1 MNRFERVFIISMLVV
16 ITALCSASLF
26 RRPISCLSQ
35 ESTETSE
42 DFDLVGRTYY
52 SCSIEGQQIQS
63 EWWSELL
70 EGRQLSERPLMVV
83 WHSALGCRACNQ
95 YVLDRIKKMDSA
107 GLPVLIIGADYRSEV
122 SSESNVYLGRDE
134 SLGLSAEDLKTPF
147 VFIYDDEI
155 RHLFFPDSRN
165 DAAFDLFLDV
175 VVKRYGQS

>member
-1 MNRFERVFIISMLVV
+1 M
-16 ITALCSASLF
+16 
-26 RRPISCLSQ
+26 
-35 ESTETSE
+35 
-42 DFDLVGRTYY
+42 
-52 SCSIEGQQIQS
+52 
-63 EWWSELL
+63 
-70 EGRQLSERPLMVV
+70 
-83 WHSALGCRACNQ
+83 GCRACNQ

-107 GLPVLIIGADYRSEV
+107 GLPVLIIGGDYRSEV